1 MFSLLLLKVVHYPK
15 NRGKLELNLVVFW
28 IFSAIF
34 WAKSKIFTL
43 IWKEVT
49 ADDEYFRG
57 GGVVEEIRCR
67 ENLGFRYFTLGARAA
82 YL

>member
-43 IWKEVT
+43 IWKEV
-49 ADDEYFRG
+49 
-57 GGVVEEIRCR
+57 VVKMSNKC
-67 ENLGFRYFTLGARAA
+67 
-82 YL
+82 